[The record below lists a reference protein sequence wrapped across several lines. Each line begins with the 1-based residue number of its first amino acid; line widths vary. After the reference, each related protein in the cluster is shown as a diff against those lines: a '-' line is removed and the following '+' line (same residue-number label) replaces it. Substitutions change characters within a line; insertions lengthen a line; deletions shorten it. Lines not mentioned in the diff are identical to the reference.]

1 MQYFRLSEQED
12 YSLSDVTRFND
23 KIFAHRQPNKAYDLY
38 RFQDNPFAHQK
49 KDYLYIATSNGSIIG
64 QLLTLP
70 SGLAF
75 NNKKLKAYWGQDYI
89 LKEEFRKKGI
99 GRKLLELGSQN
110 KYYMGFGMTSIS
122 RKIHKKINIP
132 IIGRVNFYQKWNSKV
147 SRLKHALKRR
157 LWPQKSTLQ
166 NITQFPKKIHGF
178 KRITSAQDLH
188 LPNINWSAHT
198 LETLRNKAF
207 IHWRFFY
214 KPNHYF
220 MYAQTKSKQKNTQ
233 YFVVQPKIHHNSYW
247 LQVIDYRYD
256 IHHKTNFKIFL
267 SALEQLRRM
276 MSFTGVLIAT
286 TLKKERKVLKAQG
299 FTRFKKRIVVSTFPF
314 KHQKTNNY
322 FISNLA
328 DSDWAMHN
336 SFGEFNFK
344 Q

>member
-1 MQYFRLSEQED
+1 VPFVLS
-12 YSLSDVTRFND
+12 LRFSVLVFSPLNA
-23 KIFAHRQPNKAYDLY
+23 IAHRYPLSLHDALPIFVQPN
-38 RFQDNPFAHQK
+38 
-49 KDYLYIATSNGSIIG
+49 
-64 QLLTLP
+64 
-70 SGLAF
+70 
-75 NNKKLKAYWGQDYI
+75 
-89 LKEEFRKKGI
+89 
-99 GRKLLELGSQN
+99 
-110 KYYMGFGMTSIS
+110 
-122 RKIHKKINIP
+122 
-132 IIGRVNFYQKWNSKV
+132 
-147 SRLKHALKRR
+147 
-157 LWPQKSTLQ
+157 
-166 NITQFPKKIHGF
+166 
-178 KRITSAQDLH
+178 
-188 LPNINWSAHT
+188 
-198 LETLRNKAF
+198 
-207 IHWRFFY
+207 
-214 KPNHYF
+214 
-220 MYAQTKSKQKNTQ
+220 
-233 YFVVQPKIHHNSYW
+233 IHHNSYW